1 MTTLQ
6 LIQQRKHEIMQI
18 AAKYGAHNLRVFGSV
33 ARGEAGPDSDLDLLV
48 QFDAN
53 RSLFDLVTMS
63 QELEDLFGRRVEVVT
78 EQALHW
84 YIRERVLHEAV
95 AL

>member
-1 MTTLQ
+1 MITMQ
-6 LIQQRKHEIMQI
+6 LIQQRKQEIEQI
-18 AAKYGAHNLRVFGSV
+18 AAKHGAHNLRVFGSV

-48 QFDAN
+48 QFDTN

>member
-1 MTTLQ
+1 MITMQ

-48 QFDAN
+48 DFEQDEPY
-53 RSLFDLVTMS
+53 SILV
-63 QELEDLFGRRVEVVT
+63 DC
-78 EQALHW
+78 
-84 YIRERVLHEAV
+84 
-95 AL
+95 

>member
-18 AAKYGAHNLRVFGSV
+18 ASKYGAHNLRVFGSV
-33 ARGEAGPDSDLDLLV
+33 ARGEAGPESDLDLLV

-63 QELEDLFGRRVEVVT
+63 QELEDLFGRRVEIVT

>member
-1 MTTLQ
+1 MITMQ
-6 LIQQRKHEIMQI
+6 LIRQRKQEIMQI

-33 ARGEAGPDSDLDLLV
+33 VRGEAGPESDLDLLV

>member
-6 LIQQRKHEIMQI
+6 LIQQRKHEIEQI

-33 ARGEAGPDSDLDLLV
+33 ARGEAGPESDLDLLV

-63 QELEDLFGRRVEVVT
+63 QELEDLFGRHVEVVT

>member
-18 AAKYGAHNLRVFGSV
+18 AAKYGARNLRVFGSV
-33 ARGEAGPDSDLDLLV
+33 ARGEAGPESDLDLLV

-63 QELEDLFGRRVEVVT
+63 QELEDLFGHHVEVVT

>member
-1 MTTLQ
+1 
-6 LIQQRKHEIMQI
+6 MQI
-18 AAKYGAHNLRVFGSV
+18 ASKYGAHNLRVFGSV
-33 ARGEAGPDSDLDLLV
+33 ARGEAGPESDLDLLV

-63 QELEDLFGRRVEVVT
+63 QELEDLFGRRVEIVT

>member
-33 ARGEAGPDSDLDLLV
+33 ARGEAGLESDLDLLV

-63 QELEDLFGRRVEVVT
+63 QELEDLFGRRVEIVT

>member
-1 MTTLQ
+1 MITMQ

-48 QFDAN
+48 DFEPG
-53 RSLFDLVTMS
+53 RTLFDLGGLLISRLRIYETMLVS
-63 QELEDLFGRRVEVVT
+63 SRS
-78 EQALHW
+78 
-84 YIRERVLHEAV
+84 VLIDV
-95 AL
+95 AHGQGVAGLRCSR

>member
-1 MTTLQ
+1 MITLQ

-53 RSLFDLVTMS
+53 RSLFDLITMS

>member
-1 MTTLQ
+1 MITMQ